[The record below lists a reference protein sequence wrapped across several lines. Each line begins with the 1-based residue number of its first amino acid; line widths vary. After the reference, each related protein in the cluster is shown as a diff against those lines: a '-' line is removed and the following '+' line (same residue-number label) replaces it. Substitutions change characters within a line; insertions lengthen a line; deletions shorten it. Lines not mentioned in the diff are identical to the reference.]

1 LKNDSLRWSDHVQ
14 SDYALVR
21 KNGLIQVK
29 RTKNKDK
36 GKLKITFS
44 RTNKKKITCR
54 LDRIERQKRIPAV
67 DSETTL

>member
-1 LKNDSLRWSDHVQ
+1 MRWSDHVQ

-44 RTNKKKITCR
+44 RTNIKKKNNMSIG
-54 LDRIERQKRIPAV
+54 
-67 DSETTL
+67 

>member
-1 LKNDSLRWSDHVQ
+1 MRWSDHVQ

-44 RTNKKKITCR
+44 RTKIKCR